1 LILKTGLTDDE
12 AKRHEIYMIFVLGRK
27 NIGTGRLIN
36 LTSGG
41 ESKSGWVCPEEYK
54 QKWQGE
60 NNPMFGRKGELNPNA
75 RLTDA
80 QRAEIKEMYIPRGK
94 GNGYGNGS
102 ALAEKYGVA
111 FCTIRRIAISEEP

>member
-60 NNPMFGRKGELNPNA
+60 KGCIFCQFHNQYQSRKSSRWIEQNQIRVIYLT
-75 RLTDA
+75 RLA
-80 QRAEIKEMYIPRGK
+80 
-94 GNGYGNGS
+94 
-102 ALAEKYGVA
+102 
-111 FCTIRRIAISEEP
+111 